1 MRVILSFCIV
11 FASTFYAAA
20 KTGFFLIIEKGF
32 CAHPAMSLDDK
43 QKYCI
48 PEEPI
53 IKESEFKTEGNLEND
68 PISQSQ
74 FFNLRFT
81 KSGFETLK
89 VICELMPEK
98 RLVFVVNG
106 KAVGTYDSK
115 NLKPG
120 QVIQI
125 SDKAKSKMI
134 SWIFENLKKN
144 N

>member
-1 MRVILSFCIV
+1 MRVIFSFCVV

-20 KTGFFLIIEKGF
+20 QTGFFLIIEKGF
-32 CAHPAMSLDDK
+32 CEHPAMSLDNTE
-43 QKYCI
+43 KYCI

-53 IKESEFKTEGNLEND
+53 IKASEFKPEGDLQND
-68 PISQSQ
+68 AITQIQ

-89 VICELMPEK
+89 VICEQMPEK
-98 RLVFVVNG
+98 KLVFVVNG

-115 NLKPG
+115 NFKPG

-134 SWIFENLKKN
+134 SWVFENLKK
-144 N
+144 

>member
-1 MRVILSFCIV
+1 MKVILSFCIA

-20 KTGFFLIIEKGF
+20 QTGLFLIVEKGF
-32 CAHPAMSLDDK
+32 CEHPTMSLDGT

-53 IKESEFKTEGNLEND
+53 IKELEFKTEGNLEND
-68 PISQSQ
+68 ASTHSQ
-74 FFNLRFT
+74 FFNLRFS

-89 VICELMPEK
+89 VICERMPEK
-98 RLVFVVNG
+98 KLVFVVSG

-115 NLKPG
+115 NLKPA

-125 SDKAKSKMI
+125 SGKPDSKEI
-134 SWIFENLKKN
+134 SWIFENLKKKN
-144 N
+144 